1 MGAGDLRTL
10 LSPRAIRWAGILLSA
25 LSLVALVV
33 LLGRMD
39 WREVLQPLSGAKVGW
54 LFLAV
59 GVALAVE
66 LAKTA
71 RWQLLLGVR
80 ATALPSLLSV
90 VFTARILNALVPL
103 RAGDVWRVASA
114 ARGEGRPLLA
124 AGGSVVAEKVLDG
137 AALGGASMV
146 LLWSVGLSSLLA
158 LGAGVA
164 LVATVAL
171 APMVG
176 RHLRA
181 SGRVRR

>member
-1 MGAGDLRTL
+1 MGAGGLRTL

-25 LSLVALVV
+25 LSLVALVA

-39 WREVLQPLSGAKVGW
+39 WREVIQPLGGAKVGW
-54 LFLAV
+54 LLGAV
-59 GVALAVE
+59 AVALAVE
-66 LAKTA
+66 VAKTA

-80 ATALPSLLSV
+80 PTTLPALLGV

-114 ARGEGRPLLA
+114 TRGEGRPFLA
-124 AGGSVVAEKVLDG
+124 AGGSVVVEKLLDG

-158 LGAGVA
+158 LGACVG
-164 LVATVAL
+164 LVAAVAL
-171 APMVG
+171 APVVG
-176 RHLRA
+176 RHLR
-181 SGRVRR
+181 